1 MRTLFVYADF
11 DWLEAPMLV
20 GKLGYESLRGSDSY
34 SFTYDNKWLRQY
46 GGLFLSADINNYPG
60 QQYTQPDRDIFGCFS
75 DALPDRWGR
84 LLLNRRE
91 QILATE
97 EKRPIRKLSS
107 FDYLMGIDDFSRMGG
122 FRFKEDK
129 DGEFINRWNSES
141 HQAHLNGRVVTEED
155 KVNCKK
161 SLRIPPLADIKS
173 LVAASM
179 EIEKSEELNRLPEK
193 KWLLQLV
200 HPGTSLGGARPKAG
214 VMDETGKLC
223 IAKFP
228 SRNDDY
234 DVGLWEHHSHLL
246 AKEAGV
252 VAAETNTIETGV
264 KYHALL
270 SKRFDRTDD
279 GKRKHFASAM
289 TLLGLTDG
297 CDVKTGNGYL
307 DIVDFILQNCCDVED
322 NLRQLYRRV
331 AFNIAIGN
339 SDDHFRNH
347 GFLLTPRGWTLSPA
361 YDLNPTLNE
370 YQALLIN
377 STTNHA
383 DLNVLLNSSE
393 EYMIGKEE
401 AKRIIDEV
409 KVGVKQWKSIAIRLG
424 IAKREMD
431 VYEQVYQRALK

>member
-1 MRTLFVYADF
+1 MRTLLIYADF
-11 DWLEAPMLV
+11 DWLDEPLLV
-20 GKLGYESLRGSDSY
+20 GELGYESLRGSDSY
-34 SFTYDNKWLRQY
+34 SFTFDNDWLRQY
-46 GGLFLSADINNYPG
+46 ASLFLSADINTYPG
-60 QQYTQPDRDIFGCFS
+60 PQYTQPDKDIFGCFS

-97 EKRPIRKLSS
+97 ENRPVRKLSS
-107 FDYLMGIDDFSRMGG
+107 FDYLVGIDDFSRMGG
-122 FRFKEDK
+122 FRFKTSP
-129 DGEFINRWNSES
+129 DGAFINSE
-141 HQAHLNGRVVTEED
+141 
-155 KVNCKK
+155 K
-161 SLRIPPLADIKS
+161 SLRIPPLAEIRA
-173 LVAASM
+173 LVEASV

-200 HPGTSLGGARPKAG
+200 HPGTSLGGARPKAS
-214 VMDETGKLC
+214 VMDESGRLC
-223 IAKFP
+223 VAKFP

-252 VAAETNTIETGV
+252 TAADTDVVDTGG

-270 SKRFDRTDD
+270 SKRFDRTAD
-279 GKRKHFASAM
+279 GRRKHFASAM

-297 CDVKTGNGYL
+297 CDAKTGNGYL
-307 DIVDFILQNCCDVED
+307 DIVDFILQNCCDVEN

-347 GFLLTPRGWTLSPA
+347 GFLLTTRGWTLSPA
-361 YDLNPTLNE
+361 YDLNPTLND

-377 STTNHA
+377 ATTNRG
-383 DLNVLLNSSE
+383 DLQVLLDSSE
-393 EYMIGKEE
+393 QYMIGKED
-401 AKRIIDEV
+401 ARHIIDEV
-409 KVGVKQWKSIAIRLG
+409 RAGVRHWKSIATRLG

-431 VYEQVYQRALK
+431 VFEQVYQRSLK